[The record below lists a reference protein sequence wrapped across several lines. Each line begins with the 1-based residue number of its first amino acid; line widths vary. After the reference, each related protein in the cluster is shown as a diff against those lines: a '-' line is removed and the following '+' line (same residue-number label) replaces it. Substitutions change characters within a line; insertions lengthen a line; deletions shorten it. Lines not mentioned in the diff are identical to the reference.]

1 MLGQW
6 FIKTTAHHF
15 KVAEGLFSPPKIYKY
30 SLRVAKRTLDSSL
43 QNPRPLHFPLRQGK
57 LPGGEG
63 REDTLKNNPES
74 L

>member
-1 MLGQW
+1 MLREW
-6 FIKTTAHHF
+6 FIKTTARHF

-30 SLRVAKRTLDSSL
+30 GLRVAKLTLDSSL
-43 QNPRPLHFPLRQGK
+43 QNPCPLHFPLRQGK

-63 REDTLKNNPES
+63 QEDTLKNNPEC